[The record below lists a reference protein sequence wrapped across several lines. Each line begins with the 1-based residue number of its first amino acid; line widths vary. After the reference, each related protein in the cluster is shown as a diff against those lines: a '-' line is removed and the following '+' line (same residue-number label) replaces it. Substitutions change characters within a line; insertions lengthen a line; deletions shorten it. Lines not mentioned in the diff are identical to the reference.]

1 MKKKKIIVAEDSAL
15 MRSILKDTL
24 TSEGYEVFLA
34 KNGKEAL
41 DAVKKMNFNAAI
53 LDINMPL
60 IDGISVLKEFVK
72 LGIPSIIFSSL
83 TKESSN
89 LIMEAIEIGAIDV
102 VQKPEIAVNIDE
114 VKDELLKRIR
124 AAIDCKIPPPLPE
137 ISKRSFMAKIANKSI
152 AKKAVL
158 IAASTGG
165 PCLVKYILQNI
176 SSNLGAAVLIVQHML
191 PPFVK
196 VFVENL
202 AKTSKIPV
210 KEGTLSETI
219 YENMAYV
226 APGDYHMVV
235 TNEKKILLHKG
246 EKVNFVRPSADLLF
260 YSAAKAFGPYTLAV
274 ILSGIGCDGARGA
287 LYVKKAGGKVIVQ
300 DESTSVVYG
309 MPKSAIEIK
318 AVDEVLSINEIPRR
332 IAEIVDS
339 F

>member
-1 MKKKKIIVAEDSAL
+1 MKRIIVAEDSAL
-15 MRSILKDTL
+15 MRNILKDIL
-24 TSEGYEVFLA
+24 TAEGYEVFLA

-41 DAVKKMNFNAAI
+41 DAASKFHFHAAI
-53 LDINMPL
+53 LDINMPQ

-72 LGIPSIIFSSL
+72 LRIPSIIFSAI

-89 LIMEAIEIGAIDV
+89 LIMKAIEIGAIDV
-102 VQKPEIAVNIDE
+102 VQKPEIAVNINE
-114 VKDELLKRIR
+114 FKEELLNRIKT
-124 AAIDCKIPPPLPE
+124 AINCKTPPPLKLSRNTFTVN
-137 ISKRSFMAKIANKSI
+137 ITNDKSI

-165 PCLVKYILQNI
+165 PYLVKFILQNI
-176 SSNLGAAVLIVQHML
+176 PSNLGAAVLIVQHML
-191 PPFVK
+191 PLFVK
-196 VFVENL
+196 VFVDNL

-219 YENMAYV
+219 YENVAYV

-235 TNEKKILLHKG
+235 TDEKKILLHKG
-246 EKVNFVRPSADLLF
+246 EKINFVRPSADLLF
-260 YSAAKAFGPYTLAV
+260 YSAAKAFGSHTLAV
-274 ILSGIGCDGARGA
+274 ILSGIGCDGAKGA
-287 LYVKKAGGKVIVQ
+287 LYVKKVGGKVIVQ

-318 AVDEVLSINEIPRR
+318 AVDEVLPINEIPRR
-332 IAEIVDS
+332 IVEIVDS